1 MVFAIFIATRL
12 SRVVV
17 IAGATMSFAFSSNCG
32 KGWTVPVIGWSL
44 LVVMEA
50 WMIRVAWAGMVC
62 FSSVLIVTGLELHFC
77 LSSFR
82 ARVICILG
90 KSIVPCAV
98 SRIAECFRR
107 NARPMIG

>member
-1 MVFAIFIATRL
+1 
-12 SRVVV
+12 
-17 IAGATMSFAFSSNCG
+17 
-32 KGWTVPVIGWSL
+32 
-44 LVVMEA
+44 
-50 WMIRVAWAGMVC
+50 MIRVAWAGLVC
-62 FSSVLIVTGLELHFC
+62 FSSVLIVMGLGLHFC